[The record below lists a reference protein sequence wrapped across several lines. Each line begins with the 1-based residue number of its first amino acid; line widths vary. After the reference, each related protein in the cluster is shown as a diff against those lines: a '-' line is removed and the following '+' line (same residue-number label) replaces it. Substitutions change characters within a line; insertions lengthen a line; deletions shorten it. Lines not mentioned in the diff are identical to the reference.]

1 MKFKVGDRVR
11 AVKTISTYAS
21 KKEYIGRVLT
31 ITNIREGDYPY
42 NIEPTEFWWR
52 EDELELAPF
61 TKSDL
66 KDGMVVEYRNGV
78 RRMVLDDKLIGYD
91 GHLPMNSLRDDLCYD
106 AVSVVKSQY
115 DVVKVYKSSA
125 NIFNSYFED
134 YYLTLIWERPKSAK
148 KMTVEEIEKELGYKV
163 EIVSDSENK

>member
-1 MKFKVGDRVR
+1 MKFKVGDRVKV
-11 AVKTISTYAS
+11 VKTISTYAS

-61 TKSDL
+61 TKSEL
-66 KDGMVVEYRNGV
+66 KDGMVVGMRDGTYRFVFNDALV
-78 RRMVLDDKLIGYD
+78 SFYSHIMLSVFDDNMMHPSCEAYNID
-91 GHLPMNSLRDDLCYD
+91 
-106 AVSVVKSQY
+106 
-115 DVVKVYKSSA
+115 KVYTTSA
-125 NIFNSYFED
+125 RTLNRLFDTNN
-134 YYLTLIWERPKSAK
+134 LTLIWERPKEEPAK

-163 EIVSDSENK
+163 EIVSNSENK